1 MFLNEHSLM
10 FWSDLYSVCVF
21 QRRLL
26 RRGHVRFGISQRPLL
41 VSSGVECHWEIF
53 GLSHGENGQHLA
65 S

>member
-1 MFLNEHSLM
+1 M
-10 FWSDLYSVCVF
+10 FWSDLCF

-26 RRGHVRFGISQRPLL
+26 GRGHVRFGISQRPLL
-41 VSSGVECHWEIF
+41 VSSGVERHWEIF